1 LPVDSR
7 LLAFLSRAKSAHHR
21 ADIEEDVNA
30 TAAVSILVSVVDGPL
45 PDSGGVI
52 PTEAREVLA
61 DTRARIA
68 ELLSRSKQFEAAA
81 RHVDLALELVPE
93 SDYYRGH
100 LFETRGVIE
109 QRRADALKAEG
120 NTVAAEAAKAAAL
133 TAFETAMQIQAEVIR
148 RTPAAGGAPTLP
160 SPSGTSAPHSQGAK
174 H

>member
-1 LPVDSR
+1 
-7 LLAFLSRAKSAHHR
+7 
-21 ADIEEDVNA
+21 
-30 TAAVSILVSVVDGPL
+30 VSVVDGPL
-45 PDSGGVI
+45 PATGAVI

-68 ELLSRSKQFEAAA
+68 ELLSRSKQFEAAV

-93 SDYYRGH
+93 SNYYRGH

-120 NTVAAEAAKAAAL
+120 NIVAADAAKAAAL

-148 RTPAAGGAPTLP
+148 QTPVPGGEPTLP
-160 SPSGTSAPHSQGAK
+160 SPSGTTAPHPQGTQ